1 MKIQLILVLL
11 IAVNTQSFL
20 EESSQ
25 YYQTPFAPIMIQE
38 DVQQQQGIE
47 TAMAPEQEYVYDPES
62 VLQSAKEQQI
72 LIARNYE
79 QNLPA
84 KGDCI
89 ILYSEC
95 NFRGSSFKY
104 CNKPDEILSFQLP
117 IQSVY
122 VPIGSTFQMTDAIEG
137 NKINMLMSQNCILS
151 GLHLPEPQ
159 LQEVQETGSSWF
171 SELKDSEKAIL
182 DEGDL
187 STPKIQFFDND
198 GNVISREQY
207 QKMVEEDAKRSYEI
221 LTGQTNLSS
230 PGEQQPQQTA
240 TNVNIEEMPAEKE
253 AQQQQQ

>member
-20 EESSQ
+20 EESAQ

-38 DVQQQQGIE
+38 DVLQQEIE
-47 TAMAPEQEYVYDPES
+47 TAISPEQEYVYDPES

-104 CNKPDEILSFQLP
+104 CNQPDEVLSFQLP

-122 VPIGSTFQMTDAIEG
+122 VPIGSQFQMTDAQEG
-137 NKINMLMSQNCILS
+137 NKVNMLLSHECIPS

-159 LQEVQETGSSWF
+159 LQEVENTANNWF
-171 SELKDSEKAIL
+171 SELKDSDKAIL

-187 STPKIQFFDND
+187 STPKIQYFDND

-207 QKMVEEDAKRSYEI
+207 QKMVEEDAKRSYGI
-221 LTGQTNLSS
+221 LTGSSNLAS
-230 PGEQQPQQTA
+230 PGEQQPLQQTA
-240 TNVNIEEMPAEKE
+240 TITVEEMPAEKE
-253 AQQQQQ
+253 AQQQE

>member
-1 MKIQLILVLL
+1 MKIQLLLVLL
-11 IAVNTQSFL
+11 IAANTQSFL
-20 EESSQ
+20 EESAQ
-25 YYQTPFAPIMIQE
+25 YYQTPFAPIMIQQ
-38 DVQQQQGIE
+38 DGQQLEIE
-47 TAMAPEQEYVYDPES
+47 TAIAPEQEYVYDPES

-84 KGDCI
+84 KGDCV

-104 CNKPDEILSFQLP
+104 CNKPDEVLSFQLP

-122 VPIGSTFQMTDAIEG
+122 VPIGSSFQMTDVQEG
-137 NKINMLMSQNCILS
+137 NKINMLMSNDCIPS

-159 LQEVQETGSSWF
+159 LQEVQDTGSNWF

-221 LTGQTNLSS
+221 LTGQINLAS
-230 PGEQQPQQTA
+230 PGEEITQQTA
-240 TNVNIEEMPAEKE
+240 TASNVEEMPAEKE
-253 AQQQQQ
+253 AKQQQQ

>member
-1 MKIQLILVLL
+1 MKIQLLLVLL
-11 IAVNTQSFL
+11 IAANTQSFL
-20 EESSQ
+20 EESAL

-38 DVQQQQGIE
+38 DVQQQDIE
-47 TAMAPEQEYVYDPES
+47 TAIAPEQEYVYNPES

-84 KGDCI
+84 TGDCI

-104 CNKPDEILSFQLP
+104 CNKPDEVLSFQLP

-122 VPIGSTFQMTDAIEG
+122 VPIGSSFQMTDALEG
-137 NKINMLMSQNCILS
+137 NQINMLLSNDCIPS
-151 GLHLPEPQ
+151 GLHLPEPE
-159 LQEVQETGSSWF
+159 LQEVQDTGSSWF
-171 SELKDSEKAIL
+171 SELKDSEKAVL

-187 STPKIQFFDND
+187 STPKIQYFDND

-221 LTGQTNLSS
+221 LSGQQSLAS
-230 PGEQQPQQTA
+230 PGEEQPQQTA
-240 TNVNIEEMPAEKE
+240 TANVEEMPVEKE
-253 AQQQQQ
+253 QQQQQQE